1 MNMIEICT
9 VGGYN
14 EVGKNMTA
22 VNVDGE
28 VVIFDMG
35 IHLESYIKYT
45 EDEDIINVN
54 PSELIKVGAVPDIT
68 KIEKWKDKVK
78 AIIPTH
84 AHLDH
89 IGAVP
94 YLSSNYDAPILGTP
108 FTIAVL
114 KTILKDEGI
123 TIKNKIRKLAQNS
136 IFQLSKNLK
145 VEFIN
150 ITHSTPQTVM
160 VALHTKYGIILYAN
174 DFKFDRFPTL
184 GEKPNYKRL
193 KELGKKGVLCLIVDS
208 TYSQSCKK
216 TPSESVAKE
225 MLKDVLLGT
234 GNKGKAV
241 FVTTFSSHI
250 ARLRSIVECG
260 KKMNRKIVF
269 LGRSLS
275 KYCKAS
281 ESVGI
286 AKFSDV
292 RIVKYRKDIKRTLG
306 KMYKSGIGKY
316 LVVLTGHQGEPKA
329 ALSRI
334 VNGEL
339 GFNFEPDD
347 HVIFSCKTIPT
358 PTNIENRRVL
368 EEKLK
373 NQHVRIFTDIHVSGH
388 AAREDSRDLIEL
400 VRPKHIIPAHGE
412 HKMTSAMADLA
423 LEMGYKEKDIHVMKN
438 GQILNIPS

>member
-45 EDEDIINVN
+45 EDEDIINVD

-68 KIEKWKDKVK
+68 KIEKWRDKVK

-94 YLSSNYDAPILGTP
+94 YISSNYDAPILGTP

-114 KTILKDEGI
+114 KSILKDEKI
-123 TIKNKIRKLAQNS
+123 TIKNKIMKLAPNS
-136 IFQLSKNLK
+136 VFQISKNLK

-160 VALHTKYGIILYAN
+160 VALHTKYGVILYAN

-184 GEKPNYKRL
+184 GEKPNFKRL

-208 TYSQSCKK
+208 TYSRSCKK

-292 RIVKYRKDIKRTLG
+292 KIVKYRNDIKRTLG
-306 KMYKSGIGKY
+306 KINKTGMGKY

-347 HVIFSCKTIPT
+347 HVVFSCKTIPT

-368 EEKLK
+368 ETKLK

-412 HKMTSAMADLA
+412 HKMTSAMAELA
-423 LEMGYKEKDIHVMKN
+423 LEMGYKEKGIHVMKN
-438 GQILNIPS
+438 GQTLAI

>member
-1 MNMIEICT
+1 MVEICT

-45 EDEDIINVN
+45 EDEDIINVD

-94 YLSSNYDAPILGTP
+94 YISSNYDAPILGTP

-114 KTILKDEGI
+114 KSILKDEKI
-123 TIKNKIRKLAQNS
+123 TIKNKIMKLAPNS
-136 IFQLSKNLK
+136 VFQISKNLK

-160 VALHTKYGIILYAN
+160 VALHTKYGVILYAN

-184 GEKPNYKRL
+184 GEKPNFKRL

-208 TYSQSCKK
+208 TYSRSCKK

-292 RIVKYRKDIKRTLG
+292 KIVKYRNDIKRTLEKIKKIG
-306 KMYKSGIGKY
+306 MGKY

-334 VNGEL
+334 INGEL

-347 HVIFSCKTIPT
+347 HVVFSCITIPT

-368 EEKLK
+368 EAKLK

-400 VRPKHIIPAHGE
+400 VKPKHIIPAHGE

-423 LEMGYKEKDIHVMKN
+423 SEMGYKENNIHVMKN
-438 GQILNIPS
+438 GQMLVI

>member
-1 MNMIEICT
+1 MIEICT

-45 EDEDIINVN
+45 EDEDIINVD

-68 KIEKWKDKVK
+68 KIEKWKGKVK

-123 TIKNKIRKLAQNS
+123 TIQNKIRKLAQNS

-225 MLKDVLLGT
+225 MLRDVLLGT
-234 GNKGKAV
+234 GNRGKAV

-306 KMYKSGIGKY
+306 KMHKSGIGKY

-347 HVIFSCKTIPT
+347 HVVFSCKTIPT
-358 PTNIENRRVL
+358 PTNMENRRVL

-438 GQILNIPS
+438 GQILNIPP

>member
-1 MNMIEICT
+1 MKMIEICT

-45 EDEDIINVN
+45 EDEDIIKVE
-54 PSELIKVGAVPDIT
+54 PSELIKVGAIPDIT
-68 KIEKWKDKVK
+68 KIEKWKNNVK

-89 IGAVP
+89 LGAVP
-94 YLSSNYDAPILGTP
+94 YLSNNYDALILGTP

-114 KTILKDEGI
+114 KTILRDEGI
-123 TIKNKIRKLAQNS
+123 IIKNKIRKLTPNS
-136 IFQLSKNLK
+136 VFQLSKNLK
-145 VEFIN
+145 IEFIN
-150 ITHSTPQTVM
+150 MTHSTPQTVM
-160 VALHTKYGIILYAN
+160 AALHTKYGIILYAN

-193 KELGKKGVLCLIVDS
+193 KELGKKGVLCLILDS
-208 TYSQSCKK
+208 TYSQSYTK

-225 MLKDVLLGT
+225 MLRDVLLGT
-234 GNKGKAV
+234 GNRGKAV

-260 KKMNRKIVF
+260 QKMNRKVVF

-281 ESVGI
+281 ESIGI

-292 RIVKYRKDIKRTLG
+292 EIVKYRNDIKRTLA
-306 KMYKSGIGKY
+306 KMRKRGISKY

-334 VNGEL
+334 ANGEL

-373 NQHVRIFTDIHVSGH
+373 KQHVRIFTDIHVSGH

-400 VRPKHIIPAHGE
+400 ARPKHIIPAHGE

-423 LEMGYKEKDIHVMKN
+423 LEMGYKPKNIHVMRD
-438 GQILNIPS
+438 GQILNILS

>member
-1 MNMIEICT
+1 MIKICT
-9 VGGYN
+9 VGGYD

-22 VNVDGE
+22 VNVDNE
-28 VVIFDMG
+28 VVILDMG

-45 EDEDIINVN
+45 EDEDIIKIE
-54 PSELIKVGAVPDIT
+54 PSELIKVGAVPDVT
-68 KIEKWKDKVK
+68 KIEKWKKNVK

-89 IGAVP
+89 VGAVP

-123 TIKNKIRKLAQNS
+123 VIKNKIRKLTPNS
-136 IFQLSKNLK
+136 VFQLSKNLK
-145 VEFIN
+145 LEFIN
-150 ITHSTPQTVM
+150 ITHSTPHTVM
-160 VALHTKYGIILYAN
+160 AALHTKYGTILYAN

-184 GEKPNYKRL
+184 GDKPNYKRL
-193 KELGKKGVLCLIVDS
+193 KQLGKKGVLCLILDS
-208 TYSQSCKK
+208 TYSQSYTK

-225 MLKDVLLGT
+225 MLRDVLLGT
-234 GNKGKAV
+234 GNRGKAV

-260 KKMNRKIVF
+260 QKMNRKVVF

-275 KYCKAS
+275 KYCRAS
-281 ESVGI
+281 ESIGI

-292 RIVKYRKDIKRTLG
+292 EIVKYRKDIKRNLA
-306 KMYKSGIGKY
+306 KMRKRGISKY

-329 ALSRI
+329 ALSR
-334 VNGEL
+334 VANGEL

-347 HVIFSCKTIPT
+347 HVVFSCKTIPT

-373 NQHVRIFTDIHVSGH
+373 KQHVRIFKDIHVSGH
-388 AAREDSRDLIEL
+388 AAREDSRDLIGL

-412 HKMTSAMADLA
+412 HKMTNAMADLA
-423 LEMGYKEKDIHVMKN
+423 LEMGYKPKNIHVMRD
-438 GQILNIPS
+438 GQVLKILP

>member
-1 MNMIEICT
+1 MIEICT

-45 EDEDIINVN
+45 EDEDIINVD

-225 MLKDVLLGT
+225 MLRDVLLGT

-306 KMYKSGIGKY
+306 KMHKSGIGKY

-347 HVIFSCKTIPT
+347 HVVFSCKTIPT
-358 PTNIENRRVL
+358 PTNMENRRVL

>member
-1 MNMIEICT
+1 MIEICT

-123 TIKNKIRKLAQNS
+123 AIKNKIRKLAQNS

-225 MLKDVLLGT
+225 MLRDVLLGT

-306 KMYKSGIGKY
+306 KMHKSGIGKY

-347 HVIFSCKTIPT
+347 HVVFSCKTIPT

-438 GQILNIPS
+438 GQMLNIPS

>member
-1 MNMIEICT
+1 MKMIEICT

-45 EDEDIINVN
+45 EDEDIIKVE
-54 PSELIKVGAVPDIT
+54 PSELIKVGAIPDIT
-68 KIEKWKDKVK
+68 KIEKWKNNVK
-78 AIIPTH
+78 EIIPTH

-89 IGAVP
+89 LGAVP
-94 YLSSNYDAPILGTP
+94 YLSNNYDALILGTP

-114 KTILKDEGI
+114 KTILRDEGI
-123 TIKNKIRKLAQNS
+123 IIKNKIRKLTPNS
-136 IFQLSKNLK
+136 VFQLSKNLK

-150 ITHSTPQTVM
+150 MTHSTPQTVM
-160 VALHTKYGIILYAN
+160 AALHTKYGIILYAN

-184 GEKPNYKRL
+184 GEKPNCKRL
-193 KELGKKGVLCLIVDS
+193 KELGKKGVLCLILDS
-208 TYSQSCKK
+208 TYSQSYTK

-225 MLKDVLLGT
+225 MLRDVLLGT
-234 GNKGKAV
+234 GNRGKAV

-260 KKMNRKIVF
+260 QKMNRKVVF

-281 ESVGI
+281 ESIGI

-292 RIVKYRKDIKRTLG
+292 EIVKYRNDIKRTLA
-306 KMYKSGIGKY
+306 KMRKRGISKY

-334 VNGEL
+334 ANGEL

-373 NQHVRIFTDIHVSGH
+373 KQHVRIFTDIHVSGH

-400 VRPKHIIPAHGE
+400 ARPRHIIPAHGE

-423 LEMGYKEKDIHVMKN
+423 LEMGYKPKNIHVMRD
-438 GQILNIPS
+438 GQILKILS

>member
-1 MNMIEICT
+1 MIEICT

-94 YLSSNYDAPILGTP
+94 YISSNYDAPILGTP

-114 KTILKDEGI
+114 KTILKDERI
-123 TIKNKIRKLAQNS
+123 TIKNKIRKLAPNS
-136 IFQLSKNLK
+136 VFQISKNLK

-160 VALHTKYGIILYAN
+160 VALHTKYGVILYAN

-184 GEKPNYKRL
+184 GEKPNFKRL

-208 TYSQSCKK
+208 TYSRSCKK

-292 RIVKYRKDIKRTLG
+292 KIVKYRNDIKRTLG
-306 KMYKSGIGKY
+306 KINKTGMGKY

-334 VNGEL
+334 INGEL

-347 HVIFSCKTIPT
+347 HVVFSCITIPT

-368 EEKLK
+368 EAKLK

-423 LEMGYKEKDIHVMKN
+423 LEMGYKENNIHVMKN
-438 GQILNIPS
+438 GQMLVI

>member
-1 MNMIEICT
+1 MKMIEICT

-45 EDEDIINVN
+45 EDEDIIKVE
-54 PSELIKVGAVPDIT
+54 PSELIKVGAIPDIT
-68 KIEKWKDKVK
+68 KIEKWKNNVK

-89 IGAVP
+89 LGAVP
-94 YLSSNYDAPILGTP
+94 YLSNNYDALILGTP

-114 KTILKDEGI
+114 KTILRDEGI
-123 TIKNKIRKLAQNS
+123 IIKNKIRKLTPNS
-136 IFQLSKNLK
+136 VFQLSKNLK
-145 VEFIN
+145 IEFIN
-150 ITHSTPQTVM
+150 MTHSTPQTVM
-160 VALHTKYGIILYAN
+160 AALHTKYGIILYAN

-193 KELGKKGVLCLIVDS
+193 KELGKKGVLCLILDS
-208 TYSQSCKK
+208 TYSQSYTK

-225 MLKDVLLGT
+225 MLRDVLLGT
-234 GNKGKAV
+234 GNRGKAV

-260 KKMNRKIVF
+260 QKMNRKVVF

-281 ESVGI
+281 ESIGI

-292 RIVKYRKDIKRTLG
+292 RIVKYRNDIKRTLA
-306 KMYKSGIGKY
+306 KMRKRGISKY

-334 VNGEL
+334 ANGEL

-373 NQHVRIFTDIHVSGH
+373 KQHVRIFTDIHVSGH

-400 VRPKHIIPAHGE
+400 ARPRHIIPAHGE

-423 LEMGYKEKDIHVMKN
+423 LEMGYKPKNIHVMRD
-438 GQILNIPS
+438 GQILKILS

>member
-45 EDEDIINVN
+45 EDEDIINVD

-94 YLSSNYDAPILGTP
+94 YISSNYDAPILGTP

-114 KTILKDEGI
+114 KSILKDEKI
-123 TIKNKIRKLAQNS
+123 TIKNKIMKLAPNS
-136 IFQLSKNLK
+136 VFQISKNLK

-160 VALHTKYGIILYAN
+160 VALHTKYGVILYAN

-184 GEKPNYKRL
+184 GEKPNFKRL

-208 TYSQSCKK
+208 TYSRSCKK

-292 RIVKYRKDIKRTLG
+292 KIVKYRNDIKRTLG
-306 KMYKSGIGKY
+306 KINKTGMGKY

-347 HVIFSCKTIPT
+347 HVVFSCKTIPT

-368 EEKLK
+368 ETKLK

-412 HKMTSAMADLA
+412 HKMTSAMAELA
-423 LEMGYKEKDIHVMKN
+423 LEMGYKEKGIHVMKN
-438 GQILNIPS
+438 GQTLAI

>member
-1 MNMIEICT
+1 MIEICT

-94 YLSSNYDAPILGTP
+94 YISSNYDAPILGTP

-114 KTILKDEGI
+114 KTILKDERI
-123 TIKNKIRKLAQNS
+123 TIKNKIRKLAPNS
-136 IFQLSKNLK
+136 VFQISKNLK

-160 VALHTKYGIILYAN
+160 VALHTKYGVILYAN

-184 GEKPNYKRL
+184 GEKPNFKRL

-208 TYSQSCKK
+208 TYSRSCKK

-292 RIVKYRKDIKRTLG
+292 KIVKYRNDIKRTLEKIKKIG
-306 KMYKSGIGKY
+306 MGKY

-334 VNGEL
+334 INGEL

-347 HVIFSCKTIPT
+347 HVVFSCITIPT

-368 EEKLK
+368 EAKLK

-423 LEMGYKEKDIHVMKN
+423 SEMGYKENNIHVMKN
-438 GQILNIPS
+438 GQMLVI

>member
-1 MNMIEICT
+1 MIEICT

-28 VVIFDMG
+28 VVILDMG

-45 EDEDIINVN
+45 EDEDIIKIE
-54 PSELIKVGAVPDIT
+54 PSELIKVGAVPDVT
-68 KIEKWKDKVK
+68 KIEKWKKNVK

-89 IGAVP
+89 VGAVP

-123 TIKNKIRKLAQNS
+123 VIKNKIRKLTPNS
-136 IFQLSKNLK
+136 VFQLSKNLK
-145 VEFIN
+145 LEFIN
-150 ITHSTPQTVM
+150 ITHSTPHTVM
-160 VALHTKYGIILYAN
+160 AALHTKYGTILYAN

-184 GEKPNYKRL
+184 GDKPNYKRL
-193 KELGKKGVLCLIVDS
+193 KQLGKKGVLCLILDS
-208 TYSQSCKK
+208 TYSQSYTK

-225 MLKDVLLGT
+225 MLRDVLLGT
-234 GNKGKAV
+234 GNRGKAV

-260 KKMNRKIVF
+260 QKMNRKVVF

-275 KYCKAS
+275 KYCRAS
-281 ESVGI
+281 ESIGI

-292 RIVKYRKDIKRTLG
+292 EIVKYRKDIKRNLA
-306 KMYKSGIGKY
+306 KMRKRGISKY

-329 ALSRI
+329 ALSR
-334 VNGEL
+334 VANGEL

-347 HVIFSCKTIPT
+347 HVVFSCKTIPT

-373 NQHVRIFTDIHVSGH
+373 KQHVRIFKDIHVSGH
-388 AAREDSRDLIEL
+388 AAREDSRDLIGL

-412 HKMTSAMADLA
+412 HKMTNAMADLA
-423 LEMGYKEKDIHVMKN
+423 LEMGYKPKNIHVMRD
-438 GQILNIPS
+438 GQVLKILP

>member
-1 MNMIEICT
+1 MIEICT

>member
-1 MNMIEICT
+1 
-9 VGGYN
+9 
-14 EVGKNMTA
+14 
-22 VNVDGE
+22 
-28 VVIFDMG
+28 MG

-45 EDEDIINVN
+45 EDEDIIKVE
-54 PSELIKVGAVPDIT
+54 PSELIKVGAIPDIT
-68 KIEKWKDKVK
+68 KIEKWKNNVK

-89 IGAVP
+89 LGAVP
-94 YLSSNYDAPILGTP
+94 YLSNNYDALILGTP

-114 KTILKDEGI
+114 KTILRDEGI
-123 TIKNKIRKLAQNS
+123 IIKNKIRKLTPNS
-136 IFQLSKNLK
+136 VFQLSKNLK
-145 VEFIN
+145 IEFIN
-150 ITHSTPQTVM
+150 MTHSTPQTVM
-160 VALHTKYGIILYAN
+160 AALHTKYGIILYAN

-193 KELGKKGVLCLIVDS
+193 KELGKKGVLCLILDS
-208 TYSQSCKK
+208 TYSQSYTK

-225 MLKDVLLGT
+225 MLRDVLLGT
-234 GNKGKAV
+234 GNRGKAV

-260 KKMNRKIVF
+260 QKMNRKVVF

-281 ESVGI
+281 ESIGI

-292 RIVKYRKDIKRTLG
+292 EIVKYRNDIKRTSR
-306 KMYKSGIGKY
+306 KICKRGIEKY

-339 GFNFEPDD
+339 GFKFNPDD
-347 HVIFSCKTIPT
+347 HVVFSCKTIPT
-358 PTNIENRRVL
+358 PTNIENRRIL

-400 VRPKHIIPAHGE
+400 AKPKHIIPAHG
-412 HKMTSAMADLA
+412 
-423 LEMGYKEKDIHVMKN
+423 
-438 GQILNIPS
+438 

>member
-1 MNMIEICT
+1 MIEICT

-45 EDEDIINVN
+45 EDEDIINVD

-68 KIEKWKDKVK
+68 KIEKWKGKVK

-123 TIKNKIRKLAQNS
+123 TIQNKIRKLAQNS

-225 MLKDVLLGT
+225 MLRDVLLGT

-306 KMYKSGIGKY
+306 KMHKSGIGKY

-347 HVIFSCKTIPT
+347 HVVFSCKTIPT
-358 PTNIENRRVL
+358 PTNMENRRVL

-373 NQHVRIFTDIHVSGH
+373 NQHVRIFTEIHVSGH

-438 GQILNIPS
+438 GQILNIPP

>member
-347 HVIFSCKTIPT
+347 HVVFSCKTIPT

>member
-1 MNMIEICT
+1 MIEICT

-28 VVIFDMG
+28 VVILDMG

-45 EDEDIINVN
+45 EDEDIIKIE
-54 PSELIKVGAVPDIT
+54 PSELIKVGAVPDVT
-68 KIEKWKDKVK
+68 KIEKWKKNVK

-89 IGAVP
+89 VGAVP

-123 TIKNKIRKLAQNS
+123 VIKNKIRKLTPNS
-136 IFQLSKNLK
+136 VFQLSKNLK
-145 VEFIN
+145 LEFIN
-150 ITHSTPQTVM
+150 ITHSTPHTVM
-160 VALHTKYGIILYAN
+160 AALHTKYGTILYAN

-184 GEKPNYKRL
+184 GDKPNYKRL
-193 KELGKKGVLCLIVDS
+193 KQLGKKGVLCLILDS
-208 TYSQSCKK
+208 TYSQSYTK

-225 MLKDVLLGT
+225 MLRDVLLGT
-234 GNKGKAV
+234 GNRGKAV

-260 KKMNRKIVF
+260 QKMNRKVVF

-275 KYCKAS
+275 KYCRAS
-281 ESVGI
+281 ESIGI

-292 RIVKYRKDIKRTLG
+292 EIVKYRKDIKRNLA
-306 KMYKSGIGKY
+306 KMRKRGISKY

-347 HVIFSCKTIPT
+347 HVVFSCKTIPT

-373 NQHVRIFTDIHVSGH
+373 KQHVRIFKDIHVSGH
-388 AAREDSRDLIEL
+388 AAREDSRDLIGL

-412 HKMTSAMADLA
+412 HKMTNAMADLA
-423 LEMGYKEKDIHVMKN
+423 LEMGYKPKNIHVMRD
-438 GQILNIPS
+438 GQVLKILP

>member
-1 MNMIEICT
+1 MIEICT

-94 YLSSNYDAPILGTP
+94 YISSNYDAPILGTP

-114 KTILKDEGI
+114 KTILKDERI
-123 TIKNKIRKLAQNS
+123 TIKNKIRKLAPNS
-136 IFQLSKNLK
+136 VFQISKNLK

-160 VALHTKYGIILYAN
+160 VALHTKYGVILYAN

-184 GEKPNYKRL
+184 GEKPNFKRL

-208 TYSQSCKK
+208 TYSRSCKK

-292 RIVKYRKDIKRTLG
+292 KIVKYRNDIKRTLG
-306 KMYKSGIGKY
+306 KINKTGMGKY

-347 HVIFSCKTIPT
+347 HVVFSCKTIPT

-368 EEKLK
+368 ETKLK

-412 HKMTSAMADLA
+412 HKMTSAMAELA
-423 LEMGYKEKDIHVMKN
+423 LEMGYKEKGIHVMKN
-438 GQILNIPS
+438 GQTLAI

>member
-1 MNMIEICT
+1 MIEICT
-9 VGGYN
+9 VGGYD

-28 VVIFDMG
+28 VVILDMG

-45 EDEDIINVN
+45 EDEDIINIE

-68 KIEKWKDKVK
+68 KIEKWKNNVK

-89 IGAVP
+89 VGAVP

-123 TIKNKIRKLAQNS
+123 TIKNKIMKLAQNS
-136 IFQLSKNLK
+136 VFQLSKNLK

-184 GEKPNYKRL
+184 GEKPNFKRL
-193 KELGKKGVLCLIVDS
+193 KQLGKKGVLCLILDS
-208 TYSQSCKK
+208 TYSQSYKK

-225 MLKDVLLGT
+225 MLRDVLLGT
-234 GNKGKAV
+234 GNRGKAV

-306 KMYKSGIGKY
+306 KMCKKGIEKY

-339 GFNFEPDD
+339 GFKFEPDD

-358 PTNIENRRVL
+358 PTNIKNRHIL

-373 NQHVRIFTDIHVSGH
+373 NYHVRIFTDIHVSGH
-388 AAREDSRDLIEL
+388 AAREDSRDLINL
-400 VRPKHIIPAHGE
+400 VKPKHIIPAHGE
-412 HKMTSAMADLA
+412 HKMTHAMGDLA
-423 LEMGYKEKDIHVMKN
+423 LEMGYKPKNIHVVKN
-438 GQILNIPS
+438 GQILAI

>member
-1 MNMIEICT
+1 MIDICT

-45 EDEDIINVN
+45 EDEDIINVD

-94 YLSSNYDAPILGTP
+94 YLGNNYDAPILGTP

-114 KTILKDEGI
+114 KTILKDEKI
-123 TIKNKIRKLAQNS
+123 TIKNKIRTLAPNS
-136 IFQLSKNLK
+136 VFQLSKNLK

-150 ITHSTPQTVM
+150 MTHSTPQTVM

-184 GEKPNYKRL
+184 GEKPNFKRL

-208 TYSQSCKK
+208 TYSRSCKK

-234 GNKGKAV
+234 GNKDKAV

-250 ARLRSIVECG
+250 AR
-260 KKMNRKIVF
+260 
-269 LGRSLS
+269 
-275 KYCKAS
+275 
-281 ESVGI
+281 
-286 AKFSDV
+286 
-292 RIVKYRKDIKRTLG
+292 
-306 KMYKSGIGKY
+306 
-316 LVVLTGHQGEPKA
+316 
-329 ALSRI
+329 
-334 VNGEL
+334 
-339 GFNFEPDD
+339 
-347 HVIFSCKTIPT
+347 
-358 PTNIENRRVL
+358 
-368 EEKLK
+368 
-373 NQHVRIFTDIHVSGH
+373 
-388 AAREDSRDLIEL
+388 
-400 VRPKHIIPAHGE
+400 
-412 HKMTSAMADLA
+412 
-423 LEMGYKEKDIHVMKN
+423 
-438 GQILNIPS
+438 

>member
-1 MNMIEICT
+1 MIEICT

-45 EDEDIINVN
+45 EDEDIINVD

-94 YLSSNYDAPILGTP
+94 YISSNYDAPILGTP

-114 KTILKDEGI
+114 KSILKDEKI
-123 TIKNKIRKLAQNS
+123 TIKNKIMKLAPNS
-136 IFQLSKNLK
+136 VFQISKNLK

-160 VALHTKYGIILYAN
+160 VALHTKYGVILYAN

-184 GEKPNYKRL
+184 GEKPNFKRL

-208 TYSQSCKK
+208 TYSRSCKK

-292 RIVKYRKDIKRTLG
+292 KIVKYRNDIKRTLEKIKKIG
-306 KMYKSGIGKY
+306 MGKY

-334 VNGEL
+334 INGEL

-347 HVIFSCKTIPT
+347 HVVFSCITIPT

-368 EEKLK
+368 EAKLK

-423 LEMGYKEKDIHVMKN
+423 LEMGYKENNIHVMKN
-438 GQILNIPS
+438 GQMLVI

>member
-1 MNMIEICT
+1 MKMIEICT

-45 EDEDIINVN
+45 EDEDIIKVE
-54 PSELIKVGAVPDIT
+54 PSELIKVGAIPDIT
-68 KIEKWKDKVK
+68 KIEKWKNNVK

-89 IGAVP
+89 LGAVP
-94 YLSSNYDAPILGTP
+94 YLSNNYDALILGTP

-114 KTILKDEGI
+114 KTILRDEGI
-123 TIKNKIRKLAQNS
+123 IIKNKIRKLTPNS
-136 IFQLSKNLK
+136 VFQLSKNLK
-145 VEFIN
+145 IEFIN
-150 ITHSTPQTVM
+150 MTHSTPQTVM
-160 VALHTKYGIILYAN
+160 AALHTKYGIILYAN

-193 KELGKKGVLCLIVDS
+193 KELGKKGVLCLILDS
-208 TYSQSCKK
+208 TYSQSYTK

-225 MLKDVLLGT
+225 MLRDVLLGT
-234 GNKGKAV
+234 GNRGKAV

-260 KKMNRKIVF
+260 QKMNRKVVF

-281 ESVGI
+281 ESIGI

-292 RIVKYRKDIKRTLG
+292 EIVKYRNDIKRTLA
-306 KMYKSGIGKY
+306 KMRKRGISKY

-334 VNGEL
+334 ANGEL

-373 NQHVRIFTDIHVSGH
+373 KQHVRIFTDIHVSGH

-400 VRPKHIIPAHGE
+400 ARPRHIIPAHGE

-423 LEMGYKEKDIHVMKN
+423 LEMGYKTKNIHVMRD
-438 GQILNIPS
+438 GQILKILS

>member
-1 MNMIEICT
+1 MIEICT
-9 VGGYN
+9 VGGYD

-22 VNVDGE
+22 VNVDNE
-28 VVIFDMG
+28 VVILDMG

-45 EDEDIINVN
+45 EDEDIIKIE
-54 PSELIKVGAVPDIT
+54 PSELIKVGAVPDVT
-68 KIEKWKDKVK
+68 KIEKWKKNVK

-89 IGAVP
+89 VGAVP

-123 TIKNKIRKLAQNS
+123 VIKNKIRKLTPNS
-136 IFQLSKNLK
+136 VFQLSKNLK
-145 VEFIN
+145 LEFIN
-150 ITHSTPQTVM
+150 ITHSTPHTVM
-160 VALHTKYGIILYAN
+160 AALHTKYGTILYAN

-184 GEKPNYKRL
+184 GDKPNYKRL
-193 KELGKKGVLCLIVDS
+193 KQLGKKGVLCLILDS
-208 TYSQSCKK
+208 TYSQSYTK

-225 MLKDVLLGT
+225 MLRDVLLGT
-234 GNKGKAV
+234 GNRGKAV

-260 KKMNRKIVF
+260 QKMNRKVVF

-275 KYCKAS
+275 KYCRAS
-281 ESVGI
+281 ESIGI

-292 RIVKYRKDIKRTLG
+292 EIVKYRKDIKRNLA
-306 KMYKSGIGKY
+306 KMRKRGISKY

-329 ALSRI
+329 ALSR
-334 VNGEL
+334 VANGEL

-347 HVIFSCKTIPT
+347 HVVFSCKTIPT

-373 NQHVRIFTDIHVSGH
+373 KQHVRIFKDIHVSGH
-388 AAREDSRDLIEL
+388 AAREDSRDLIGL

-412 HKMTSAMADLA
+412 HKMTNAMADLA
-423 LEMGYKEKDIHVMKN
+423 LEMGYKPKNIHVMRD
-438 GQILNIPS
+438 GQVLKILP

>member
-1 MNMIEICT
+1 MIEICT

-94 YLSSNYDAPILGTP
+94 YISSNYDAPILGTP

-114 KTILKDEGI
+114 KTILKDERI
-123 TIKNKIRKLAQNS
+123 TIKNKIRKLAPNS
-136 IFQLSKNLK
+136 VFQISKNLK

-160 VALHTKYGIILYAN
+160 VALHTKYGVILYAN

-184 GEKPNYKRL
+184 GEKPNFKRL

-208 TYSQSCKK
+208 TYSRSCKK

-292 RIVKYRKDIKRTLG
+292 KIVKYRNDIKRTLEKIKKIG
-306 KMYKSGIGKY
+306 MGKY

-334 VNGEL
+334 INGEL

-347 HVIFSCKTIPT
+347 HVVFSCITIPT

-368 EEKLK
+368 EAKLK

-423 LEMGYKEKDIHVMKN
+423 LEMGYKENNIHVMKN
-438 GQILNIPS
+438 GQMLVI

>member
-1 MNMIEICT
+1 MIKICT
-9 VGGYN
+9 VGGYD

-22 VNVDGE
+22 VNVDNE
-28 VVIFDMG
+28 VVILDMG

-45 EDEDIINVN
+45 EDEDIIKIE
-54 PSELIKVGAVPDIT
+54 PSELIKVGAVPDVT
-68 KIEKWKDKVK
+68 KIEKWKKNVK

-89 IGAVP
+89 VGAVP

-123 TIKNKIRKLAQNS
+123 VIKNKIRKLTPNS
-136 IFQLSKNLK
+136 VFQLSKNLK
-145 VEFIN
+145 LEFIN
-150 ITHSTPQTVM
+150 ITHSTPHTVM
-160 VALHTKYGIILYAN
+160 AALHTKYGTILYAN

-184 GEKPNYKRL
+184 GDKPNYKRL
-193 KELGKKGVLCLIVDS
+193 KQLGKKGVLCLILDS
-208 TYSQSCKK
+208 TYSQSYTK

-225 MLKDVLLGT
+225 MLRDVLLGT
-234 GNKGKAV
+234 GNRGKAV

-260 KKMNRKIVF
+260 QKMKRKVVF

-275 KYCKAS
+275 KYCRAS
-281 ESVGI
+281 ESIGI

-292 RIVKYRKDIKRTLG
+292 EIVKYRKDIKRNLA
-306 KMYKSGIGKY
+306 KMRKRGISKY

-329 ALSRI
+329 ALSR
-334 VNGEL
+334 VANGEL

-347 HVIFSCKTIPT
+347 HVVFSCKTIPT

-373 NQHVRIFTDIHVSGH
+373 KQHVRIFKDIHVSGH
-388 AAREDSRDLIEL
+388 AAREDSRDLIGL

-412 HKMTSAMADLA
+412 HKMTNAMADLA
-423 LEMGYKEKDIHVMKN
+423 LEMGYKPKNIHVMRD
-438 GQILNIPS
+438 GQVLKILP

>member
-1 MNMIEICT
+1 MIEICT

-123 TIKNKIRKLAQNS
+123 AIKNKIRKLAQNS

-225 MLKDVLLGT
+225 MLRDVLLGT

-306 KMYKSGIGKY
+306 KMHKSGIGKY

-347 HVIFSCKTIPT
+347 HVVFSCKTIPT
-358 PTNIENRRVL
+358 PTNMENRRVL

-438 GQILNIPS
+438 GQMLNIPS

>member
-1 MNMIEICT
+1 MKMIEICT

-45 EDEDIINVN
+45 EDEDIIKVE
-54 PSELIKVGAVPDIT
+54 PSELIKVGAIPDIT
-68 KIEKWKDKVK
+68 KIEKWKNNVK

-89 IGAVP
+89 LGAVP
-94 YLSSNYDAPILGTP
+94 YLSNNYDALILGTP

-114 KTILKDEGI
+114 KTILRDEGI
-123 TIKNKIRKLAQNS
+123 IIKNKIRKLTPNS
-136 IFQLSKNLK
+136 VFQLSKNLK
-145 VEFIN
+145 IEFIN
-150 ITHSTPQTVM
+150 MTHSTPQTVM
-160 VALHTKYGIILYAN
+160 AALHTKYGIILYAN

-193 KELGKKGVLCLIVDS
+193 KELGKKGVLCLILDS
-208 TYSQSCKK
+208 TYSQSYTK

-225 MLKDVLLGT
+225 MLRDVLLGT
-234 GNKGKAV
+234 GNRGKAV

-260 KKMNRKIVF
+260 QKMNRKVVF

-281 ESVGI
+281 ESIGI

-292 RIVKYRKDIKRTLG
+292 EIVKYRNDIKRTLA
-306 KMYKSGIGKY
+306 KMRKRGISKY

-334 VNGEL
+334 ANGEL

-373 NQHVRIFTDIHVSGH
+373 KQHVRIFTDIHVSGH

-400 VRPKHIIPAHGE
+400 ARPRHIIPAHGE

-423 LEMGYKEKDIHVMKN
+423 LEMGYKPKNIHVMRD
-438 GQILNIPS
+438 GQILKILS

>member
-1 MNMIEICT
+1 M
-9 VGGYN
+9 
-14 EVGKNMTA
+14 
-22 VNVDGE
+22 
-28 VVIFDMG
+28 
-35 IHLESYIKYT
+35 
-45 EDEDIINVN
+45 
-54 PSELIKVGAVPDIT
+54 
-68 KIEKWKDKVK
+68 
-78 AIIPTH
+78 
-84 AHLDH
+84 
-89 IGAVP
+89 
-94 YLSSNYDAPILGTP
+94 
-108 FTIAVL
+108 
-114 KTILKDEGI
+114 
-123 TIKNKIRKLAQNS
+123 
-136 IFQLSKNLK
+136 
-145 VEFIN
+145 
-150 ITHSTPQTVM
+150 THSTPHTVM
-160 VALHTKYGIILYAN
+160 VALHTKYGIIVYAN

-193 KELGKKGVLCLIVDS
+193 KELGKKGVLCLILDS
-208 TYSQSCKK
+208 TYSQSYTK

-292 RIVKYRKDIKRTLG
+292 QIVKYRNDIKRTLG
-306 KMYKSGIGKY
+306 KICKKGIGKY

-334 VNGEL
+334 VNGDL
-339 GFNFEPDD
+339 GFKFEPDD
-347 HVIFSCKTIPT
+347 HVVFSCKTIPT

-388 AAREDSRDLIEL
+388 AAREDSRDLINL
-400 VRPKHIIPAHGE
+400 ARPKHIIPAHGE

-423 LEMGYKEKDIHVMKN
+423 LEMGYKEKNIHVMRD
-438 GQILNIPS
+438 GQILKILS

>member
-1 MNMIEICT
+1 
-9 VGGYN
+9 
-14 EVGKNMTA
+14 
-22 VNVDGE
+22 
-28 VVIFDMG
+28 
-35 IHLESYIKYT
+35 
-45 EDEDIINVN
+45 
-54 PSELIKVGAVPDIT
+54 
-68 KIEKWKDKVK
+68 
-78 AIIPTH
+78 
-84 AHLDH
+84 
-89 IGAVP
+89 
-94 YLSSNYDAPILGTP
+94 
-108 FTIAVL
+108 
-114 KTILKDEGI
+114 
-123 TIKNKIRKLAQNS
+123 
-136 IFQLSKNLK
+136 
-145 VEFIN
+145 IN

-193 KELGKKGVLCLIVDS
+193 KELGKKGVLCIIVDS

-225 MLKDVLLGT
+225 MLRDVLLGT
-234 GNKGKAV
+234 GNRGKAV

-275 KYCKAS
+275 KYCRAS

-292 RIVKYRKDIKRTLG
+292 EIVKYRNDIKKTLG
-306 KMYKSGIGKY
+306 KIHKSGIGKY

-423 LEMGYKEKDIHVMKN
+423 LEMGYKEKDIHVMRD
-438 GQILNIPS
+438 GQILTI

>member
-1 MNMIEICT
+1 MIEICT

-28 VVIFDMG
+28 VVILDMG

-45 EDEDIINVN
+45 EDEDIIKIE
-54 PSELIKVGAVPDIT
+54 PSELIKVGAVPDVT
-68 KIEKWKDKVK
+68 KIEKWKKNVK

-89 IGAVP
+89 VGAVP

-123 TIKNKIRKLAQNS
+123 VIKNKIRKLTPNS
-136 IFQLSKNLK
+136 VFQLSKNLK
-145 VEFIN
+145 LEFIN
-150 ITHSTPQTVM
+150 ITHSTPHTVM
-160 VALHTKYGIILYAN
+160 AALHTKYGTILYAN

-184 GEKPNYKRL
+184 GDKPNYKRL
-193 KELGKKGVLCLIVDS
+193 KQLGKKGVLCLILDS
-208 TYSQSCKK
+208 TYSQSYTK

-225 MLKDVLLGT
+225 MLRDVLLGT
-234 GNKGKAV
+234 GNRGKAV

-260 KKMNRKIVF
+260 QKMNRKVVF

-275 KYCKAS
+275 KYCRAS
-281 ESVGI
+281 ESTGI

-292 RIVKYRKDIKRTLG
+292 EIVKYRKDIKRNLA
-306 KMYKSGIGKY
+306 KMRKRGISKY

-347 HVIFSCKTIPT
+347 HVVFSCKTIPT

-373 NQHVRIFTDIHVSGH
+373 KQHVRIFKDIHVSGH
-388 AAREDSRDLIEL
+388 AAREDSRDLIGL

-412 HKMTSAMADLA
+412 HKMTNAMADLA
-423 LEMGYKEKDIHVMKN
+423 LEMGYKPKNIHVMRD
-438 GQILNIPS
+438 GQVLKILP

>member
-1 MNMIEICT
+1 MIEICT

-45 EDEDIINVN
+45 EDEDIINVD

-68 KIEKWKDKVK
+68 KIEKWKNNVK

-94 YLSSNYDAPILGTP
+94 YLSNNYDAPILGTP

-123 TIKNKIRKLAQNS
+123 LIKNKIMKLAQNS
-136 IFQLSKNLK
+136 VFQLSKNLN

-225 MLKDVLLGT
+225 MLRDVLLGT
-234 GNKGKAV
+234 GNRGKAV

-275 KYCKAS
+275 KYCRAS

-292 RIVKYRKDIKRTLG
+292 EIVKYRNDIKRTLG
-306 KMYKSGIGKY
+306 KMRKSGIGKY

-347 HVIFSCKTIPT
+347 HVIFSCTTIPT

-373 NQHVRIFTDIHVSGH
+373 SQHVRIFTDIHVSGH

-423 LEMGYKEKDIHVMKN
+423 LEMGYKEKDVHVMKD
-438 GQILNIPS
+438 GQILNISY